1 MSVNQ
6 ATEAAA
12 AAATP
17 PAPAGND
24 AAAGGK
30 AGAKAGKEDA
40 RTDMVGKAL
49 GLLVLLGDE
58 PRGASA
64 AELSRRAELPFST
77 TYRLLGSLTRDG
89 FVDYEP
95 DGRRYHLGLRIF
107 QLGQRVSNHHGFA
120 GTALPIL
127 RRVTEETGEAT
138 ILSVRDGNHHLT
150 VNKVDGPQTF
160 RVTSDPGH
168 LGALHT
174 TSVGKALVAF
184 ADDATRSQLV
194 EELEL
199 EPLTEF
205 SITGPGGLPGRDRAG
220 AQARL
225 RPHGRG
231 KRAGH
236 ARCRRPGLQLPGPR
250 LRLAGH
256 GGPGLPDE
264 CGGPRGP
271 GSAAPVGGGRA
282 VRPAAPAMI
291 PAAWPAEIVP
301 DCSLVEQQCNM

>member
-1 MSVNQ
+1 
-6 ATEAAA
+6 
-12 AAATP
+12 
-17 PAPAGND
+17 
-24 AAAGGK
+24 
-30 AGAKAGKEDA
+30 
-40 RTDMVGKAL
+40 MVGKAL

-64 AELSRRAELPFST
+64 SELSRRGDLPFST

-127 RRVTEETGEAT
+127 RRVTEHTGEAT
-138 ILSVRDGNHHLT
+138 ILSVRDGDHHLT

-184 ADDATRSQLV
+184 AENAERERLV
-194 EELEL
+194 AELPL
-199 EPLTEF
+199 EPLTNV
-205 SITGPGGLPGRDRAG
+205 SITDREAFRMEIEQVRRQG
-220 AQARL
+220 FAVMDEENERGMRAVAVPVFNSQGYAFASLATAVPVFRLSMDALIAHVPLLQEAASELSARL
-225 RPHGRG
+225 PQR
-231 KRAGH
+231 
-236 ARCRRPGLQLPGPR
+236 
-250 LRLAGH
+250 
-256 GGPGLPDE
+256 
-264 CGGPRGP
+264 
-271 GSAAPVGGGRA
+271 
-282 VRPAAPAMI
+282 
-291 PAAWPAEIVP
+291 
-301 DCSLVEQQCNM
+301 

>member
-6 ATEAAA
+6 DTVPAAVDGH
-12 AAATP
+12 P
-17 PAPAGND
+17 PGGAP
-24 AAAGGK
+24 K
-30 AGAKAGKEDA
+30 PAKPAKEDS

-95 DGRRYHLGLRIF
+95 DGRRYHLGLRVF

-184 ADDATRSQLV
+184 ADDATRTRLV
-194 EELEL
+194 DELEL
-199 EPLTEF
+199 EALTPF
-205 SITGPGGLPGRDRAG
+205 SITDRDAFRGEIELVRRRGYAIMDEENEQGMRAVAVPVFNSQGHAFASLATAVPVFRMSVDALVALVPLLQG
-220 AQARL
+220 AAAELSARL
-225 RPHGRG
+225 PH
-231 KRAGH
+231 
-236 ARCRRPGLQLPGPR
+236 
-250 LRLAGH
+250 
-256 GGPGLPDE
+256 
-264 CGGPRGP
+264 
-271 GSAAPVGGGRA
+271 
-282 VRPAAPAMI
+282 
-291 PAAWPAEIVP
+291 
-301 DCSLVEQQCNM
+301 

>member
-1 MSVNQ
+1 MSVNRD
-6 ATEAAA
+6 TEVAA
-12 AAATP
+12 AAATL
-17 PAPAGND
+17 PALAGI
-24 AAAGGK
+24 GVK
-30 AGAKAGKEDA
+30 AKTSKEDT

-138 ILSVRDGNHHLT
+138 ILSVRDGKHHLT

-205 SITGPGGLPGRDRAG
+205 SITDREAFRAEIGLVRQRGYAVMDEENELGMRAVAVPVLNSQG
-220 AQARL
+220 QAFASLATAVPVFRMSVEALVALVPLLQSAAAELSARL
-225 RPHGRG
+225 P
-231 KRAGH
+231 
-236 ARCRRPGLQLPGPR
+236 
-250 LRLAGH
+250 
-256 GGPGLPDE
+256 
-264 CGGPRGP
+264 
-271 GSAAPVGGGRA
+271 
-282 VRPAAPAMI
+282 
-291 PAAWPAEIVP
+291 
-301 DCSLVEQQCNM
+301 QQ

>member
-6 ATEAAA
+6 DTEAAA
-12 AAATP
+12 AAATLP
-17 PAPAGND
+17 EPAGIR
-24 AAAGGK
+24 AAVGGK
-30 AGAKAGKEDA
+30 AGAKAGKEDS

-138 ILSVRDGNHHLT
+138 ILSVRDGHHHLT

-205 SITGPGGLPGRDRAG
+205 SITDREAFRTEIELVRKRGYALMDEENELGMRAVAVPVFNSQGHAFAALATAVPVFRMGVEALVALVPLPPTG
-220 AQARL
+220 AAELSARL
-225 RPHGRG
+225 P
-231 KRAGH
+231 
-236 ARCRRPGLQLPGPR
+236 
-250 LRLAGH
+250 
-256 GGPGLPDE
+256 
-264 CGGPRGP
+264 
-271 GSAAPVGGGRA
+271 
-282 VRPAAPAMI
+282 
-291 PAAWPAEIVP
+291 
-301 DCSLVEQQCNM
+301 QQ

>member
-6 ATEAAA
+6 DTELPEAAA
-12 AAATP
+12 VPATVAA
-17 PAPAGND
+17 APAG
-24 AAAGGK
+24 K
-30 AGAKAGKEDA
+30 GAKAGANAGKEDS

-184 ADDATRSQLV
+184 ADDATRSQLL
-194 EELEL
+194 ERLEL

-205 SITGPGGLPGRDRAG
+205 SITDRG
-220 AQARL
+220 AFQAEIELVRKRGYAVMDEENELGMRAVAVPVFNSQGHAFAALATAVPVFRMSVEALEALVPLLQSAAAELSARL
-225 RPHGRG
+225 P
-231 KRAGH
+231 
-236 ARCRRPGLQLPGPR
+236 Q
-250 LRLAGH
+250 
-256 GGPGLPDE
+256 
-264 CGGPRGP
+264 
-271 GSAAPVGGGRA
+271 
-282 VRPAAPAMI
+282 
-291 PAAWPAEIVP
+291 
-301 DCSLVEQQCNM
+301 

>member
-1 MSVNQ
+1 
-6 ATEAAA
+6 
-12 AAATP
+12 
-17 PAPAGND
+17 
-24 AAAGGK
+24 
-30 AGAKAGKEDA
+30 
-40 RTDMVGKAL
+40 MVGKAL

-95 DGRRYHLGLRIF
+95 DGRRYHLGLRVF

-138 ILSVRDGNHHLT
+138 ILSVRDGVHHLT

-184 ADDATRSQLV
+184 ADDATRAQLV
-194 EELEL
+194 EGLEL
-199 EPLTEF
+199 EPLTEL
-205 SITGPGGLPGRDRAG
+205 SITDRGGLPGGDRAG
-220 AQARL
+220 PSAAASPPWTRKTNSACA
-225 RPHGRG
+225 PS
-231 KRAGH
+231 
-236 ARCRRPGLQLPGPR
+236 RPGFQRPGAR

-256 GGPGLPDE
+256 GGPGVPPE
-264 CGGPRGP
+264 HGGPRGP
-271 GSAAPVGGGRA
+271 RAAAAGRRRRA
-282 VRPAAPAMI
+282 VRPAAPSSEATT
-291 PAAWPAEIVP
+291 A
-301 DCSLVEQQCNM
+301 

>member
-6 ATEAAA
+6 TTGLEAAGTA
-12 AAATP
+12 AAATD
-17 PAPAGND
+17 GT
-24 AAAGGK
+24 AAT
-30 AGAKAGKEDA
+30 AKAPRAAKDDS

-95 DGRRYHLGLRIF
+95 DGRRYHLGLRVF

-127 RRVTEETGEAT
+127 RRVTEKTGEAT

-184 ADDATRSQLV
+184 AEEAERKRLV

-205 SITGPGGLPGRDRAG
+205 SITDREAFRSEIEQVRRRGYAVMDEENELGMRAVAVPVFNAQGYAFASLATAVPVFRLGLEDLVALVPVLQEA
-220 AQARL
+220 AAELSARL
-225 RPHGRG
+225 PQR
-231 KRAGH
+231 
-236 ARCRRPGLQLPGPR
+236 
-250 LRLAGH
+250 
-256 GGPGLPDE
+256 
-264 CGGPRGP
+264 
-271 GSAAPVGGGRA
+271 
-282 VRPAAPAMI
+282 
-291 PAAWPAEIVP
+291 
-301 DCSLVEQQCNM
+301 

>member
-6 ATEAAA
+6 DTDVVAT
-12 AAATP
+12 AATP
-17 PAPAGND
+17 PAPA
-24 AAAGGK
+24 AK
-30 AGAKAGKEDA
+30 GAKAPRREAGQQSKGESKEDS

-184 ADDATRSQLV
+184 ADDATRGQLV
-194 EELEL
+194 EGLEL
-199 EPLTEF
+199 EPLTEY
-205 SITGPGGLPGRDRAG
+205 SITDREAFRAEIELVRKRG
-220 AQARL
+220 FAVMDQENELGMRAVAVPVFNSQGHAFASLATAVPVFRMSVEALVALVPLLQSAAAELSARL
-225 RPHGRG
+225 P
-231 KRAGH
+231 
-236 ARCRRPGLQLPGPR
+236 
-250 LRLAGH
+250 
-256 GGPGLPDE
+256 
-264 CGGPRGP
+264 
-271 GSAAPVGGGRA
+271 
-282 VRPAAPAMI
+282 
-291 PAAWPAEIVP
+291 
-301 DCSLVEQQCNM
+301 QQ

>member
-6 ATEAAA
+6 DTDVAA

-17 PAPAGND
+17 PAPA
-24 AAAGGK
+24 AK
-30 AGAKAGKEDA
+30 GAKAPSKEDS

-184 ADDATRSQLV
+184 ADEATRAQLV
-194 EELEL
+194 EGLEL

-205 SITGPGGLPGRDRAG
+205 SITDREAFRAEIELVRKRG
-220 AQARL
+220 FAVMDQENELGMRAVAVPVFNAQGHAFASLATAVPVFRMSVDALVALVPLLQSAAAELSARL
-225 RPHGRG
+225 P
-231 KRAGH
+231 
-236 ARCRRPGLQLPGPR
+236 
-250 LRLAGH
+250 
-256 GGPGLPDE
+256 
-264 CGGPRGP
+264 
-271 GSAAPVGGGRA
+271 
-282 VRPAAPAMI
+282 
-291 PAAWPAEIVP
+291 
-301 DCSLVEQQCNM
+301 QQ

>member
-6 ATEAAA
+6 DTGAAA
-12 AAATP
+12 AATTP
-17 PAPAGND
+17 PAPAGDTEIDSADGSAVNGGVSS
-24 AAAGGK
+24 AVGSGGAGAAGGK
-30 AGAKAGKEDA
+30 AGARAANDS

-184 ADDATRSQLV
+184 ADDATRNQLV
-194 EELEL
+194 EDLEL
-199 EPLTEF
+199 EPLTGL
-205 SITGPGGLPGRDRAG
+205 SITDREAFRAEIELVRTRG
-220 AQARL
+220 YALMDEENELGMRAVAVPVFNSQGHAFAALATAVPVFRMSVEALVALVPLLQSAAAELSARL
-225 RPHGRG
+225 P
-231 KRAGH
+231 
-236 ARCRRPGLQLPGPR
+236 
-250 LRLAGH
+250 
-256 GGPGLPDE
+256 
-264 CGGPRGP
+264 
-271 GSAAPVGGGRA
+271 
-282 VRPAAPAMI
+282 
-291 PAAWPAEIVP
+291 
-301 DCSLVEQQCNM
+301 QQ

>member
-6 ATEAAA
+6 DTDVPEAAA
-12 AAATP
+12 APA
-17 PAPAGND
+17 APAGR
-24 AAAGGK
+24 
-30 AGAKAGKEDA
+30 GAKAGVKAGASAGKEDS

-184 ADDATRSQLV
+184 ADDATRSQLL
-194 EELEL
+194 EGLEL

-205 SITGPGGLPGRDRAG
+205 SITDRDAFRAEIELVRQRG
-220 AQARL
+220 YAVMDQENELGMRAVAVPVFNSQGHAFASLATAVPVFRMSVEALVALVPLLQSAAAELSARL
-225 RPHGRG
+225 P
-231 KRAGH
+231 
-236 ARCRRPGLQLPGPR
+236 
-250 LRLAGH
+250 
-256 GGPGLPDE
+256 
-264 CGGPRGP
+264 
-271 GSAAPVGGGRA
+271 
-282 VRPAAPAMI
+282 
-291 PAAWPAEIVP
+291 
-301 DCSLVEQQCNM
+301 QQ

>member
-6 ATEAAA
+6 DTEVTSPT
-12 AAATP
+12 ATP
-17 PAPAGND
+17 PIPS
-24 AAAGGK
+24 GG
-30 AGAKAGKEDA
+30 AAKAPKEES

-184 ADDATRSQLV
+184 ADGATRSQLV
-194 EELEL
+194 EDLEL

-205 SITGPGGLPGRDRAG
+205 SITDREAFRVEIELVRKRG
-220 AQARL
+220 YAVMDQENELGMRAVAVPVFNSQGHAFASLATAVPVFRMSVEALVALVPLLQAAAAELAARL
-225 RPHGRG
+225 P
-231 KRAGH
+231 
-236 ARCRRPGLQLPGPR
+236 
-250 LRLAGH
+250 
-256 GGPGLPDE
+256 
-264 CGGPRGP
+264 
-271 GSAAPVGGGRA
+271 
-282 VRPAAPAMI
+282 
-291 PAAWPAEIVP
+291 
-301 DCSLVEQQCNM
+301 QQ

>member
-6 ATEAAA
+6 DTEAAA
-12 AAATP
+12 AAATLS
-17 PAPAGND
+17 APAGD
-24 AAAGGK
+24 GTAAGGK
-30 AGAKAGKEDA
+30 ASAKVGKEEV

-184 ADDATRSQLV
+184 ADDATRGQLV
-194 EELEL
+194 EGLAL

-205 SITGPGGLPGRDRAG
+205 SITGREAFRAEIELVRTRG
-220 AQARL
+220 YALMDEENELGMRAVAVPVFNSQGHAFAALATAVPVFRMGVEALVALVPLLQAAASELSARL
-225 RPHGRG
+225 P
-231 KRAGH
+231 
-236 ARCRRPGLQLPGPR
+236 
-250 LRLAGH
+250 
-256 GGPGLPDE
+256 
-264 CGGPRGP
+264 
-271 GSAAPVGGGRA
+271 
-282 VRPAAPAMI
+282 
-291 PAAWPAEIVP
+291 
-301 DCSLVEQQCNM
+301 QQ

>member
-1 MSVNQ
+1 MNVNQ
-6 ATEAAA
+6 TTE
-12 AAATP
+12 P
-17 PAPAGND
+17 GAGV
-24 AAAGGK
+24 AEE
-30 AGAKAGKEDA
+30 AKAAKTPKVAKDDS

-95 DGRRYHLGLRIF
+95 DGRRYHLGLRVF

-127 RRVTEETGEAT
+127 RRVTEKTGEAT

-174 TSVGKALVAF
+174 TAVGKALVAF
-184 ADDATRSQLV
+184 AEDGERQRLV
-194 EELEL
+194 DELEL

-205 SITGPGGLPGRDRAG
+205 SITDREAFRAEIDLVRRRG
-220 AQARL
+220 YAVMDEENELGMRAVAVPVFNAQGYAFASLAAAVPVFRLSLEDLVALVPVLQEAASELSARL
-225 RPHGRG
+225 PQR
-231 KRAGH
+231 
-236 ARCRRPGLQLPGPR
+236 
-250 LRLAGH
+250 
-256 GGPGLPDE
+256 
-264 CGGPRGP
+264 
-271 GSAAPVGGGRA
+271 
-282 VRPAAPAMI
+282 
-291 PAAWPAEIVP
+291 
-301 DCSLVEQQCNM
+301 

>member
-6 ATEAAA
+6 DTE
-12 AAATP
+12 
-17 PAPAGND
+17 PAPAAEAPGGPMD
-24 AAAGGK
+24 AAEDTAETSAPGTKK
-30 AGAKAGKEDA
+30 AAREDS

-95 DGRRYHLGLRIF
+95 DGRRYHLGLRVF

-127 RRVTEETGEAT
+127 RRVTEESGEAT

-174 TSVGKALVAF
+174 TSVGKALIAF
-184 ADDATRSQLV
+184 ADDATRRQLV
-194 EELEL
+194 GELEL

-205 SITGPGGLPGRDRAG
+205 SITDRDAFRAEIELVRQRG
-220 AQARL
+220 YATMDEENELGMRAVAVPVFNSQGHAFASLATAVPVFRMSMEALVALVPLLQSAAAELSARL
-225 RPHGRG
+225 P
-231 KRAGH
+231 
-236 ARCRRPGLQLPGPR
+236 
-250 LRLAGH
+250 
-256 GGPGLPDE
+256 
-264 CGGPRGP
+264 
-271 GSAAPVGGGRA
+271 
-282 VRPAAPAMI
+282 
-291 PAAWPAEIVP
+291 
-301 DCSLVEQQCNM
+301 QQ

>member
-1 MSVNQ
+1 MSVKE
-6 ATEAAA
+6 AT
-12 AAATP
+12 
-17 PAPAGND
+17 GND
-24 AAAGGK
+24 AGIQSPEEARFPEGASAAEVDLQ
-30 AGAKAGKEDA
+30 AKPAKPAKDDS

-64 AELSRRAELPFST
+64 SELSRRADLPFST

-127 RRVTEETGEAT
+127 RRVTEQTGEAT
-138 ILSVRDGNHHLT
+138 ILSVRDGIHHLT

-160 RVTSDPGH
+160 RVTSDPGF

-184 ADDATRSQLV
+184 AEDADRERLL
-194 EELEL
+194 EELPL
-199 EPLTEF
+199 DPLTNL
-205 SITGPGGLPGRDRAG
+205 SITDRDVFRAEIDKVRRQG
-220 AQARL
+220 FAVMDEENELGMRAVAVPVFNSQGVAFASLATAVPVFRLSMDALVAHVPLLQEAAAELAARL
-225 RPHGRG
+225 PQR
-231 KRAGH
+231 
-236 ARCRRPGLQLPGPR
+236 
-250 LRLAGH
+250 
-256 GGPGLPDE
+256 
-264 CGGPRGP
+264 
-271 GSAAPVGGGRA
+271 
-282 VRPAAPAMI
+282 
-291 PAAWPAEIVP
+291 
-301 DCSLVEQQCNM
+301 

>member
-6 ATEAAA
+6 DTKPAAD
-12 AAATP
+12 
-17 PAPAGND
+17 D
-24 AAAGGK
+24 AAADAASAPSSTSPGSKGPK
-30 AGAKAGKEDA
+30 GAREDS

-184 ADDATRSQLV
+184 ADDATRHQLV

-199 EPLTEF
+199 EPLTDF
-205 SITGPGGLPGRDRAG
+205 SITDREAFRAEIDLVRKRG
-220 AQARL
+220 YALMDQENEMGMRAVAVPVFNTQGHAFASLATAVPVFRMTVEALEALVPLLQSAAAELSARL
-225 RPHGRG
+225 P
-231 KRAGH
+231 
-236 ARCRRPGLQLPGPR
+236 
-250 LRLAGH
+250 
-256 GGPGLPDE
+256 
-264 CGGPRGP
+264 
-271 GSAAPVGGGRA
+271 
-282 VRPAAPAMI
+282 
-291 PAAWPAEIVP
+291 
-301 DCSLVEQQCNM
+301 QQ

>member
-6 ATEAAA
+6 DTDVAA

-17 PAPAGND
+17 PAPTA
-24 AAAGGK
+24 K
-30 AGAKAGKEDA
+30 GAKAPSKEDS

-184 ADDATRSQLV
+184 ADEATRAQLV
-194 EELEL
+194 EGLEL

-205 SITGPGGLPGRDRAG
+205 SITDREAFRAEIELVRKRG
-220 AQARL
+220 FAVMDQENELGMRAVAVPVFNAQGHAFASLATAVPVFRMSVDALVALVPLLQSAAAELSARL
-225 RPHGRG
+225 P
-231 KRAGH
+231 
-236 ARCRRPGLQLPGPR
+236 
-250 LRLAGH
+250 
-256 GGPGLPDE
+256 
-264 CGGPRGP
+264 
-271 GSAAPVGGGRA
+271 
-282 VRPAAPAMI
+282 
-291 PAAWPAEIVP
+291 
-301 DCSLVEQQCNM
+301 QQ